1 MCWVGSRTPR
11 GRSTFGWS
19 YLGKS
24 RLVGSRS
31 IFSTLF
37 ARGQQAADV
46 FNVHVVNI
54 IRNPTAA
61 RGRTRSINSTLFGRW
76 QHRCGLLLSV
86 LQQLDVG
93 AKSDVYD
100 CNCWL
105 CQLITDM
112 AMVAPTVEL
121 AEYYTHIGATVYI

>member
-1 MCWVGSRTPR
+1 
-11 GRSTFGWS
+11 
-19 YLGKS
+19 LGKS

-37 ARGQQAADV
+37 AREQQAADV
-46 FNVHVVNI
+46 LNVHVVNI